1 MYQRS
6 LGVTPFQAV
15 YGRLPPPL
23 IYCGDRD
30 TPNSTLD
37 EQLKERDI
45 TLRILKEHLKI
56 AQEKLKK
63 YADLKRPVAY
73 KLELP
78 STASIHLAFH
88 VSQLKKMLG
97 EHSIVQ
103 PDMPYI
109 TENHEWKAS
118 P

>member
-63 YADLKRPVAY
+63 YADLKRKEV
-73 KLELP
+73 E
-78 STASIHLAFH
+78 
-88 VSQLKKMLG
+88 
-97 EHSIVQ
+97 
-103 PDMPYI
+103 
-109 TENHEWKAS
+109 
-118 P
+118 